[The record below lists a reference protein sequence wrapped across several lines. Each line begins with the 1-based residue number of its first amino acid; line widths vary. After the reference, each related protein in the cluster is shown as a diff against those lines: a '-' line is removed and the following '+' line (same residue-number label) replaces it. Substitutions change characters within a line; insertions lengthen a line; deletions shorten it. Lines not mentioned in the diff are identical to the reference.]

1 MTVYVSAANY
11 AKFVKNKVES
21 KGVYIFEEVLG
32 IIRKKTNI
40 RRLLVSELIL
50 VNKIRTENGV
60 ILCMKETTVVVI
72 MYLARWRWWLIEK
85 FQRVE

>member
-11 AKFVKNKVES
+11 AKFVKNKVKS

-32 IIRKKTNI
+32 VIRKKTNI

-50 VNKIRTENGV
+50 VDKIRTENGV
-60 ILCMKETTVVVI
+60 ILSMKETTVIVI
-72 MYLARWRWWLIEK
+72 MYLARRRWWLIEK
-85 FQRVE
+85 FRRIE